1 MYVEIQS
8 RAQADWNE
16 TDDTSPSFIKNKPTI
31 PSGVIVD
38 DALSD
43 TSTNAV
49 QNKVVKAALDGK
61 LNLTDTLVL
70 NCVL

>member
-1 MYVEIQS
+1 MYTPV
-8 RAQADWNE
+8 QADWNE
-16 TDDTSPSFIKNKPTI
+16 TDDASPSFIKNKPAI

-61 LNLTDTLVL
+61 LNLTDTLLL
-70 NCVL
+70 NCIL